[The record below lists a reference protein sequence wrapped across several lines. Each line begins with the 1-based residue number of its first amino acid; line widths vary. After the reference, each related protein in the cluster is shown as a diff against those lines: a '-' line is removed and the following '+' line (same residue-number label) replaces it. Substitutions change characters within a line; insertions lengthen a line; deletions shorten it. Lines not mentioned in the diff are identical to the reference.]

1 MTNAFS
7 HPGNAFAAPAAQ
19 PAQAPAAGFG
29 GQGGFGAPAQAPAPA
44 PQQGGFGGFAAPPN
58 QYAAPAQAPQQGGF
72 GGFAAPPNQY
82 AAPAQAPQQEA
93 PVPPPIRPDAHA
105 KTFADNNTDA
115 FGMSRSAGEGHKL
128 RDFLGQPLL
137 IRIHELYFV
146 NDQKNPGQ
154 QKEVAS
160 VDWIV
165 LDRGNPVLAENAR
178 IWNKAVI
185 NDLRDTVNSG
195 RRYHLGRPV
204 EVPTKHPQP
213 AIVLH
218 PISDEELEIAKEAI
232 TGLGWN

>member
-7 HPGNAFAAPAAQ
+7 QPGNAFAAPAAQ
-19 PAQAPAAGFG
+19 APAQAPQSAFG
-29 GQGGFGAPAQAPAPA
+29 APAQAPVQGGFGAPAQAPA
-44 PQQGGFGGFAAPPN
+44 QGGFGSFAAAPN
-58 QYAAPAQAPQQGGF
+58 QYAAPAQ
-72 GGFAAPPNQY
+72 
-82 AAPAQAPQQEA
+82 PAQPEA

-105 KTFADNNTDA
+105 KTFAENNTDA
-115 FGMSRSAGEGHKL
+115 FGTSRSAGEGHKL
-128 RDFLGQPLL
+128 RDFLGRPLL
-137 IRIHELYFV
+137 IRINEIYFV
-146 NDQKNPGQ
+146 NDQNNPGQ

-165 LDRGNPVLAENAR
+165 LDRAQPVLAENAR
-178 IWNKAVI
+178 IWNKAVV

-218 PISDEELEIAKEAI
+218 PVTDDEMEIAKEAI
-232 TGLGWN
+232 TGLGWS

>member
-29 GQGGFGAPAQAPAPA
+29 GQGGFGAPAQAPAP
-44 PQQGGFGGFAAPPN
+44 
-58 QYAAPAQAPQQGGF
+58 APQQGGF

-218 PISDEELEIAKEAI
+218 PVSDEELEIAKEAI
-232 TGLGWN
+232 TGLGWS